1 MGIDE
6 CPECEAG
13 RVVRYRVESTQE
25 LVQVCDGCDAAWEA
39 EADLTSPSVT
49 SIEHFLAVRGLP
61 LLRSGLVLVV

>member
-13 RVVRYRVESTQE
+13 RVIRYRVESTQE

-39 EADLTSPSVT
+39 EADLT
-49 SIEHFLAVRGLP
+49 
-61 LLRSGLVLVV
+61 